1 MENQLITLLRIK
13 TPHLGNFVKDKLE
26 ENGFEVFFVNE
37 GLKLGEKYDPE
48 EVLLKVKAA
57 QSEKAI
63 ETLLR
68 LHKEYDLD
76 EIKDKAEI
84 KELKKILVPVKISDS
99 CFDLCE
105 YAIGLAR
112 KQNAEVKIL
121 YVYPDPTFTE
131 SEKSTTSWEKI
142 VNIELKEAYNKAQLK
157 LVGFSKELKKH
168 LPKEL
173 MDSVKVHYRMLKGTP
188 VNVITASCKRYKPDV
203 VVMGTKSVNKEEGEF
218 HGKTLMKVIENIQYP
233 VLAIPEKTKFKGKDK
248 ISIMYATDFYES
260 DHASLNKLLQILESY
275 DKSIYCVHIALKDEV
290 KHAEKVDELNKV
302 LKRDYP
308 EDEISC
314 ISIESESIPKGLDNF
329 IESHDIDLISL
340 SKLKHSAFY
349 KMFHS
354 DLVETMVSTVNL
366 PILIFPV

>member
-13 TPHLGNFVKDKLE
+13 TPHLGSFVKDKLE
-26 ENGFEVFFVNE
+26 ENGFEVFFMNE
-37 GLKLGEKYDPE
+37 GLTLGEKYDPE
-48 EVLLKVKAA
+48 EVLLKVKAG

-63 ETLLR
+63 ATLLK

-76 EIKDKAEI
+76 EIRDKGEI

-105 YAIGLAR
+105 YAIGLAS

-121 YVYPDPTFTE
+121 YVYPDPTFAE

-142 VNIELKEAYNKAQLK
+142 VNMELKEAYNKAQLK
-157 LVGFSKELKKH
+157 LVEFSKELKER

-203 VVMGTKSVNKEEGEF
+203 IVMGRMSVSNGEGEF
-218 HGKTLMKVIENIQYP
+218 HGKTLLKVIENIQYP
-233 VLAIPEKTKFKGKDK
+233 VLAVPDNVKFKGKDK
-248 ISIMYATDFYES
+248 INIMYATDFYES
-260 DHASLNKLLQILESY
+260 DNASLDKLLKILKSY
-275 DKSIYCVHIALKDEV
+275 EKSIYCVHIALKDDV
-290 KHAEKVDELNKV
+290 KHKEKVDELNAI

-308 EDEISC
+308 DDDIMC
-314 ISIESESIPKGLDNF
+314 ISTESESIPKGLDEF

-349 KMFHS
+349 RMFHS
-354 DLVETMVSTVNL
+354 DLVETMVSTEKL
-366 PILIFPV
+366 PMLIFPV